1 MYFFHIYLGYFRTS
15 NMSEYLSD
23 LNESQRD
30 AVLCTEGPV
39 MIVAG
44 AGSGKTRVL
53 TYRIAHLLKKEV
65 DAFNILSLTFT
76 NKAAR
81 EMKERIMNLVG
92 DNEARNL
99 WMGTFHSVFARIL
112 RYEHDKLN
120 YPANFTIYDTADTK
134 NLIKGILKEMQLDE
148 KMYKPSMILGRIS
161 AMKTMLLS
169 AEAYQH
175 NSTYTES
182 DRSSGRL
189 HFGLIFETYCKR
201 CFKAGAMDF
210 DDILY
215 NTSLLLRDHP
225 EVLYKYQNKFK
236 YILVD
241 EYQDTNFAQYMIIK
255 QLAARFENICVV
267 GDDAQSIY
275 AFRGANIENI
285 LNFKSD
291 YPDTKTFKL
300 EQNYRST
307 KNIVNAANSLILKNK
322 NQIQKLI
329 WTDNDEG
336 DKIKVVRALTD
347 NEEGSKVAQMIFENM
362 MQHQMHPKDFAI
374 LYRTNA
380 QSRAMEEALR
390 KRNIT
395 YRIYGGLSF
404 YQRKEIKDLL
414 SYFRLT
420 INNNDDE
427 AMKRVINYPT
437 RGIGQTTIDKIIIAA
452 NDHNISMFTVME
464 NLNDFNVEMNAG
476 ARSKIADFVTMIKSF
491 CAMLAKNDAYDLGN
505 QIASKTGILKDLYN
519 DKSPEGVSRYE
530 NIEELLGA
538 LKEFSTPASLPEG
551 KEEFK
556 AIDLPGVGITPSPT
570 TEGNEDRA
578 TPRAGEK
585 RLDIFMSD
593 IALLTDSDKKVEPE
607 NRDHV
612 SLMTIHQAKG
622 LEYQHV
628 FIVGLEENLFPN
640 SFSMNSRDDL
650 EEERRLFYV
659 ALTRAEKRSTL
670 TFAAT
675 RFHRGSLINSEPSRF
690 IDEIDAKYLEMP
702 GQISQF
708 EEDKHSENGIDPTY
722 DDLPV
727 IRYGQKSV
735 GRSSDSI
742 AKTNITPQKLQSQ
755 HPVTPKKLIN
765 STIAQYKPT
774 NQSQEHLKALQV
786 GMMVS
791 HERFGNGKVTNIEG
805 QFPNS
810 KASVDF
816 GEAGQKQ
823 LLLKFAKL
831 EIVQ

>member
-1 MYFFHIYLGYFRTS
+1 MI
-15 NMSEYLSD
+15 NYLST

-120 YPANFTIYDTADTK
+120 YPANFTIYDTSDTK
-134 NLIKGILKEMQLDE
+134 NLIKDILKEMQLDE

-175 NSTYTES
+175 NSAYTES

-215 NTSLLLRDHP
+215 NTSILLRDHP
-225 EVLYKYQNKFK
+225 DVLYKYQNKFK

-329 WTDNDEG
+329 WTDNGEG

-347 NEEGSKVAQMIFENM
+347 NEEGAKVTQMIFESM
-362 MQHQMHPKDFAI
+362 MQYQMHPKDFAI

-390 KRNIT
+390 KRNIA

-414 SYFRLT
+414 AYFRLT
-420 INNNDDE
+420 INIHDEE

-437 RGIGQTTIDKIIIAA
+437 RGIGQTTIDKIIVSA

-464 NLNDFNVEMNAG
+464 NLNDFNVEINTG
-476 ARSKIADFVTMIKSF
+476 TRNKISDFVTMIKSF
-491 CAMLAKNDAYDLGN
+491 SAMLPKNNAYDLGN
-505 QIASKTGILKDLYN
+505 HIASKTGILKDLYN

-538 LKEFSTPASLPEG
+538 LKEFTTPPDLLQGEG
-551 KEEFK
+551 QFK
-556 AIDLPGVGITPSPT
+556 AIDLPEISKTAINSIENNGPVEDPQLHPQN
-570 TEGNEDRA
+570 TEGR
-578 TPRAGEK
+578 T
-585 RLDIFMSD
+585 LDIFMSD
-593 IALLTDSDKKVEPE
+593 IALLTDSDKKEEPE

-622 LEYQHV
+622 LEFKHV

-659 ALTRAEKRSTL
+659 ALTRAEQRSTL

-675 RFHRGSLINSEPSRF
+675 RFHRGSLVNTEPSRF
-690 IDEIDAKYLEMP
+690 IEEIDPQFLEMI
-702 GQISQF
+702 GSTSQF
-708 EEDKHSENGIDPTY
+708 REDAHAGNDVDHTY

-727 IRYGQKSV
+727 IRYSDGPKSKNQRVINTRQKTSQ
-735 GRSSDSI
+735 
-742 AKTNITPQKLQSQ
+742 PQPQ
-755 HPVTPKKLIN
+755 VTPKKLIN
-765 STIAQYKPT
+765 STVAQYKPT
-774 NQSQEHLKALQV
+774 NESQEHLKALQV

-791 HERFGNGKVTNIEG
+791 HERFGHGKVISIEG

-816 GEAGQKQ
+816 GAAGQKQ

-831 EIVQ
+831 EIIR

>member
-1 MYFFHIYLGYFRTS
+1 MKNYLD
-15 NMSEYLSD
+15 E
-23 LNESQRD
+23 LNSSQRD

-53 TYRIAHLLKKEV
+53 TYRIAHLMNKEV
-65 DAFNILSLTFT
+65 DAFNILALTFT

-81 EMKERIMNLVG
+81 SMKEKITNLVG

-112 RYEHDKLN
+112 RFEHDKLN
-120 YPANFTIYDTADTK
+120 YPANFTIYDTADSK
-134 NLIKGILKEMQLDE
+134 NLVKDIVKQMQLDE
-148 KMYKPSMILGRIS
+148 KVYKPSMLLARIS
-161 AMKTMLLS
+161 QMKTMLLS
-169 AEAYQH
+169 FEIYQH
-175 NSTYTES
+175 NSSYVES

-189 HFGLIFETYCKR
+189 HFGEIFETYCKR

-241 EYQDTNFAQYMIIK
+241 EYQDTNFAQYTIIK

-285 LNFKSD
+285 LNFKTD
-291 YPDTKTFKL
+291 YPDTRTFKL

-347 NEEGSKVAQMIFENM
+347 NEEGAKVAQMIFEDM
-362 MQHQMHPKDFAI
+362 MQHQMHPKNFAI

-390 KRNIT
+390 KRNIA

-414 SYFRLT
+414 AYFRLT
-420 INNNDDE
+420 INNHDEE

-437 RGIGQTTIDKIIIAA
+437 RGIGQTTIDKIIVAA
-452 NDHNISMFTVME
+452 NDHNISMFMVME
-464 NLNDFNVEMNAG
+464 NLNDFNVEMNSG
-476 ARSKIADFVTMIKSF
+476 ARSKISDFVTMLKSF
-491 CAMLAKNDAYDLGN
+491 SAMLQKNNAYDLGN
-505 QIASKTGILKDLYN
+505 HIASKTGIQKDLYN

-538 LKEFSTPASLPEG
+538 LKEFSVGED
-551 KEEFK
+551 EFK
-556 AIDLPGVGITPSPT
+556 AIEIPDDLDKVASQAEIISETPIEET
-570 TEGNEDRA
+570 KQERN
-578 TPRAGEK
+578 GEVEIK
-585 RLDIFMSD
+585 AKTLDVFMSD
-593 IALLTDSDKKVEPE
+593 IALLTDNDKKEDPADS
-607 NRDHV
+607 NHV

-622 LEYQHV
+622 LEFAHV
-628 FIVGLEENLFPN
+628 FVVGLEENLFPN

-659 ALTRAEKRSTL
+659 ALTRAEKKSTL

-675 RFHRGSLINSEPSRF
+675 RFHRGSLINTEPSRF
-690 IDEIDAKYLEMP
+690 IEEIDSQYLEL
-702 GQISQF
+702 GGKLSQNN
-708 EEDKHSENGIDPTY
+708 SRGENVIDPTY

-727 IRYGQKSV
+727 IRYGNKPKTSIQKPAFRNQTV
-735 GRSSDSI
+735 
-742 AKTNITPQKLQSQ
+742 A
-755 HPVTPKKLIN
+755 TPKKLIN
-765 STIAQYKPT
+765 ATVAQYKPASE
-774 NQSQEHLKALQV
+774 SQEHLRTLQV
-786 GMMVS
+786 GMTVS
-791 HERFGNGKVTNIEG
+791 HERFGNGKVLNLEG

-810 KASVDF
+810 KATVDF

-831 EIVQ
+831 EIVA

>member
-1 MYFFHIYLGYFRTS
+1 
-15 NMSEYLSD
+15 MSTNY
-23 LNESQRD
+23 LNELNASQKE

-53 TYRIAHLLKKEV
+53 TYRIAHLLSKDV
-65 DAFNILSLTFT
+65 DAFNILALTFT

-81 EMKERIMNLVG
+81 SMKEKITSLVG
-92 DNEARNL
+92 DHEARNL

-120 YPANFTIYDTADTK
+120 YPDNFTIYDMDDAK
-134 NLIKGILKEMQLDE
+134 NLIRSIVKQMQLDD
-148 KMYKPSMILGRIS
+148 KVYKPSTMLARIS
-161 AMKTMLLS
+161 AMKTQLILH
-169 AEAYQH
+169 EAYRH
-175 NSTYTES
+175 NSQYMEN
-182 DRSSGRL
+182 DKSSGRPY
-189 HFGLIFETYCKR
+189 FADIFETYCKR

-215 NTSLLLRDHP
+215 NTSILLRDFP

-241 EYQDTNFAQYMIIK
+241 EYQDTNFVQYVIIK

-275 AFRGANIENI
+275 AFRGANIQNI

-291 YPDTKTFKL
+291 YPDVRTFKL

-307 KNIVNAANSLILKNK
+307 KNIVNAANSLITKNK
-322 NQIQKLI
+322 NQIPKEI

-336 DKIKVVRALTD
+336 EKIKVVRALTD
-347 NEEGSKVAQMIFENM
+347 NEEGMKVTRMIFESM
-362 MQHQMHPKDFAI
+362 MQFQMHPRDFAI

-390 KRNIT
+390 KKNIA

-414 SYFRLT
+414 AYFRLT
-420 INNNDDE
+420 INCHDEE

-437 RGIGQTTIDKIIIAA
+437 RGIGNTTIEKIIVAA
-452 NDHNISMFTVME
+452 NDHNISLFTVME
-464 NLNDFNVEMNAG
+464 NLGDFQLEMNSG
-476 ARSKIADFVTMIKSF
+476 TRERISNFVTMIKSF
-491 CAMLAKNDAYDLGN
+491 SAMLPITNAYDLGN
-505 QIASKTGILKDLYN
+505 HIATSTGILKDLYN

-538 LKEFSTPASLPEG
+538 LKEFSTPAALSEG
-551 KEEFK
+551 EQEFK
-556 AIDLPGVGITPSPT
+556 PIDLPDDLDKTIAPAPPITDSPIPGE
-570 TEGNEDRA
+570 TENGRN
-578 TPRAGEK
+578 GETEK
-585 RLDIFMSD
+585 GKTLDVFMSE
-593 IALLTDSDKKVEPE
+593 IALLTDSDKKEEPE

-622 LEYQHV
+622 LEFQHV
-628 FIVGLEENLFPN
+628 FIVGMEENLFPN

-659 ALTRAEKRSTL
+659 ALTRAQKRSTL

-675 RFHRGSLINSEPSRF
+675 RFHRGSLNNSEPSRF
-690 IDEIDAKYLEMP
+690 LEEIDQKYMEFSHSADRDEWKEQRERWSVNTTDKTYDEPVFRKDTPLAAKYKA
-702 GQISQF
+702 Q
-708 EEDKHSENGIDPTY
+708 
-722 DDLPV
+722 
-727 IRYGQKSV
+727 
-735 GRSSDSI
+735 
-742 AKTNITPQKLQSQ
+742 AKQQTANPKPQAAN
-755 HPVTPKKLIN
+755 KKLIN
-765 STIAQYKPT
+765 ATIAKYKPT
-774 NQSQEHLKALQV
+774 TESQQHLKDLQV
-786 GMMVS
+786 GMMVL
-791 HERFGNGKVTNIEG
+791 HERFGNGKVTNLEG
-805 QFPNS
+805 VFPNS
-810 KASVDF
+810 KATVEFDT
-816 GEAGQKQ
+816 EGQKQ

-831 EIVQ
+831 QIVG

>member
-1 MYFFHIYLGYFRTS
+1 MAYLD
-15 NMSEYLSD
+15 E
-23 LNESQRD
+23 LNDIQRE
-30 AVLCTEGPV
+30 AVKCTEGPV

-53 TYRIAHLLKKEV
+53 TYRIAHLMSKEV
-65 DAFNILSLTFT
+65 DAFNILALTFT

-81 EMKERIMNLVG
+81 SMKEKITTLVG

-134 NLIKGILKEMQLDE
+134 NLIKSIVKEMQLDE
-148 KMYKPSMILGRIS
+148 KMYKPGMILGRIS
-161 AMKTMLLS
+161 QMKTMLLS
-169 AEAYQH
+169 HEAYQH
-175 NSTYTES
+175 NSTYVES

-189 HFGLIFETYCKR
+189 HFGDIFATYCKR

-241 EYQDTNFAQYMIIK
+241 EYQDTNFAQYTIIK

-285 LNFKSD
+285 LNFRSD
-291 YPDTKTFKL
+291 YPDTRTFKL

-307 KNIVNAANSLILKNK
+307 KNIVNAANSLIVKNK
-322 NQIQKLI
+322 NQIKKQV
-329 WTDNDEG
+329 WTDNTEG
-336 DKIKVVRALTD
+336 EKIKVVRALTD
-347 NEEGSKVAQMIFENM
+347 NEEGAKVAQMIFEDM
-362 MQHQMHPKDFAI
+362 MQLQMHPKDFAI

-390 KRNIT
+390 KRNIA

-414 SYFRLT
+414 AYFRLA
-420 INNNDDE
+420 INNHDEE

-437 RGIGQTTIDKIIIAA
+437 RGIGQTSIDKIIVSA
-452 NDHNISMFTVME
+452 NDHNISLFTVME

-476 ARSKIADFVTMIKSF
+476 ARAKISDFVAMIRSFSVLASKS
-491 CAMLAKNDAYDLGN
+491 NAYDAGN
-505 QIASKTGILKDLYN
+505 YIANKSGILKDLYN

-538 LKEFSTPASLPEG
+538 LKEFSTPPGLL
-551 KEEFK
+551 KEEDEYK
-556 AIDLPGVGITPSPT
+556 PIDLPSLTPTLSEGEVASPLSGQPQVGSEARGEGVRS
-570 TEGNEDRA
+570 
-578 TPRAGEK
+578 
-585 RLDIFMSD
+585 LDVFMSD
-593 IALLTDSDKKVEPE
+593 IALLTDSDKKEEPE

-659 ALTRAEKRSTL
+659 ALTRAEKKSTL

-675 RFHRGSLINSEPSRF
+675 RFHRGSLINTEPSRF
-690 IDEIDAKYLEMP
+690 IEEIDAQYLEM
-702 GQISQF
+702 GGRSSQF
-708 EEDKHSENGIDPTY
+708 AEEEHGGNDVDPTY
-722 DDLPV
+722 DDVPT
-727 IRYGQKSV
+727 IRYGDKPKTTSHKPQVTSKQP
-735 GRSSDSI
+735 
-742 AKTNITPQKLQSQ
+742 AKPAPRQPQL
-755 HPVTPKKLIN
+755 TPKNLIN
-765 STIAQYKPT
+765 ATAARYKPT
-774 NQSQEHLKALQV
+774 SDSQEHLRALQV

-791 HERFGNGKVTNIEG
+791 HERFGSGKVTGIEG

-831 EIVQ
+831 EIVG

>member
-1 MYFFHIYLGYFRTS
+1 MS
-15 NMSEYLSD
+15 NY
-23 LNESQRD
+23 LNELNTSQRD

-53 TYRIAHLLKKEV
+53 TFRIAHLLEKGV

-112 RYEHDKLN
+112 RFEHDKLN
-120 YPANFTIYDTADTK
+120 YPANFTIYDTADSK
-134 NLIKGILKEMQLDE
+134 NLVKDIVKQMQLDE
-148 KMYKPSMILGRIS
+148 KVYKPNMLLARIS
-161 AMKTMLLS
+161 QMKTMLLS
-169 AEAYQH
+169 FESYQH
-175 NSTYTES
+175 NSSYTES
-182 DRSSGRL
+182 DRASGRL
-189 HFGLIFETYCKR
+189 HFGEIFATYCKR

-215 NTSLLLRDHP
+215 NTSILLRDHP

-291 YPDTKTFKL
+291 YPDTRTFKL

-347 NEEGSKVAQMIFENM
+347 NEEGAKVAQMIFENM
-362 MQHQMHPKDFAI
+362 MQHQMHPKEFAI

-390 KRNIT
+390 KRNIA

-414 SYFRLT
+414 AYFRLT
-420 INNNDDE
+420 INNHDEE

-437 RGIGQTTIDKIIIAA
+437 RGIGNTTIDKIIVAA

-476 ARSKIADFVTMIKSF
+476 ARSKISDFVTMLKSF
-491 CAMLAKNDAYDLGN
+491 SAMLQKSNAYDLGN
-505 QIASKTGILKDLYN
+505 HIASKTGIQKDLYN

-538 LKEFSTPASLPEG
+538 LKEFSVGED
-551 KEEFK
+551 EYK
-556 AIDLPGVGITPSPT
+556 AIEIPDDLDKVTSQITPVADSPIEET
-570 TEGNEDRA
+570 KQEGNVEVEA
-578 TPRAGEK
+578 KAKT
-585 RLDIFMSD
+585 LDVFMSD
-593 IALLTDSDKKVEPE
+593 IALLTDTDKKEDPE

-622 LEYQHV
+622 LEFAHV

-675 RFHRGSLINSEPSRF
+675 RFHRGSLINTEPSRF
-690 IDEIDAKYLEMP
+690 IEEIEAQYLELGGKM
-702 GQISQF
+702 SQLR
-708 EEDKHSENGIDPTY
+708 EDSRGDNSIDPTY

-727 IRYGQKSV
+727 IRYGDKSRFKSQNPKGSSQQPSARNQKPAP
-735 GRSSDSI
+735 R
-742 AKTNITPQKLQSQ
+742 L
-755 HPVTPKKLIN
+755 TPKKLIN
-765 STIAQYKPT
+765 ATVAQYKPSSE
-774 NQSQEHLKALQV
+774 SQEHLRALQV
-786 GMMVS
+786 GMTVS
-791 HERFGNGKVTNIEG
+791 HERFGNGKVLNMEG

-810 KASVDF
+810 KATVDF

-831 EIVQ
+831 EIVG

>member
-1 MYFFHIYLGYFRTS
+1 MK
-15 NMSEYLSD
+15 NYLSD
-23 LNESQRD
+23 LNDSQRD
-30 AVLCTEGPV
+30 AVLCTKGPV

-53 TYRIAHLLKKEV
+53 TFRIAHLLDKGV

-81 EMKERIMNLVG
+81 EMKDRIMKMVG
-92 DNEARNL
+92 DQEARNL

-112 RYEHDKLN
+112 RFEHDKLN
-120 YPANFTIYDTADTK
+120 YPANFTIYDSADSK
-134 NLIKGILKEMQLDE
+134 NLVKSIIKHLELDE
-148 KMYKPSMILGRIS
+148 KMYKPNMILGRIS
-161 AMKTMLLS
+161 AMKTKLLS
-169 AEAYQH
+169 HEAYQH
-175 NSTYTES
+175 NATYTES
-182 DRSSGRL
+182 DRAAGRL
-189 HFGLIFETYCKR
+189 HFGEIFATYCKR

-215 NTSLLLRDHP
+215 NTSILLRDNP
-225 EVLYKYQNKFK
+225 DVLYKYQNKFK

-241 EYQDTNFAQYMIIK
+241 EYQDTNFAQYTIIK

-307 KNIVNAANSLILKNK
+307 KNIVNAANSLIVKNK

-329 WTDNDEG
+329 WTENAEG
-336 DKIKVVRALTD
+336 EKIKVFRALTD
-347 NEEGSKVAQMIFENM
+347 NEEGSKVAQMIFEDM
-362 MQHQMHPKDFAI
+362 MHLRMHPKEFAI

-390 KRNIT
+390 KKNIA

-420 INNNDDE
+420 INCHDEE

-437 RGIGQTTIDKIIIAA
+437 RGIGQTTIDKIIVAA

-464 NLNDFNVEMNAG
+464 NLGDFNLEMNTG
-476 ARSKIADFVTMIKSF
+476 ARNKISDFITMIKSF
-491 CAMLAKNDAYDLGN
+491 AAQLSKNNAYDIGN
-505 QIASKTGILKDLYN
+505 YIANKTGLLKDLYN

-538 LKEFSTPASLPEG
+538 MKEFSVG
-551 KEEFK
+551 EEEYK
-556 AIDLPGVGITPSPT
+556 AIDIPELEKTNKPANPIIEEKIEEDLFAAETASNASTITRT
-570 TEGNEDRA
+570 LE
-578 TPRAGEK
+578 
-585 RLDIFMSD
+585 LFMSD
-593 IALLTDSDKKVEPE
+593 IALLTDSDKKEEPE
-607 NRDHV
+607 NKDHV

-622 LEYQHV
+622 LEFSHV

-659 ALTRAEKRSTL
+659 ALTRAEKKSTL
-670 TFAAT
+670 SFAAT
-675 RFHRGSLINSEPSRF
+675 RFLRGSILNTEPSRF
-690 IDEIDAKYLEMP
+690 IEEIDPQYLEM
-702 GQISQF
+702 GSRISHADNEVESDF
-708 EEDKHSENGIDPTY
+708 VDPTY

-727 IRYGQKSV
+727 IKYNNIPIGGKFENAKKKTDFGIKKS
-735 GRSSDSI
+735 SPT
-742 AKTNITPQKLQSQ
+742 KPQPTISVK
-755 HPVTPKKLIN
+755 PKNLIN
-765 STIAQYKPT
+765 ATAARYKPT
-774 NQSQEHLKALQV
+774 SDSQEHLRNLQV
-786 GMMVS
+786 GMQVS
-791 HERFGNGKVTNIEG
+791 HERFGNGTVTNIEG
-805 QFPNS
+805 VFPNS

-816 GEAGQKQ
+816 GEAGTKQ

-831 EIVQ
+831 EISG